1 MPFDDDTL
9 SVSSHTLIEQLTFG
23 CVNWK
28 DRKKCTS
35 AAVLMS
41 GLLSFLRSW
50 DQSQWVRNR
59 TWSGMWKWR
68 RLKIH
73 RNNSQKCDSII
84 VCFKNTLRTHFRFS
98 SPAEWRRRT
107 VKMENHLNAL
117 SPSRSPLRFL
127 SLGFWLL
134 FLYLFKLVNGGRFP
148 IAPPFGFIYDFR
160 FESIECYGYHLCCV
174 CSQYRS
180 AHSRFRILV
189 TYKDAIYRLK
199 CWPKICLDECCLAFR
214 CICCYSLIHFKYLKR

>member
-148 IAPPFGFIYDFR
+148 IAPPFGFIYDFP
-160 FESIECYGYHLCCV
+160 SSLSNVMDIICV
-174 CSQYRS
+174 AS
-180 AHSRFRILV
+180 AHNIVQLILDSGFWLRIKTQFTDSNV
-189 TYKDAIYRLK
+189 GQKFVWMSVA
-199 CWPKICLDECCLAFR
+199 
-214 CICCYSLIHFKYLKR
+214 